1 MQPAARPTRSRWL
14 RLAIGAPAAVFGGVI
29 LSFAIGTSSASADEA
44 PEPGL
49 LSSVVSGTET
59 LVKDVVKD
67 TTSTVTQVTKSATN
81 VVSTVVTPDEK
92 KPVTKIV
99 KAVVEVVPATT
110 KSVTD
115 TVENVLDNTTDLVD
129 DTTDSVLPGA
139 PEVIDPILT
148 PVVEAATSTAPTEV
162 AAPTVGATPTL
173 TAAPTPV
180 AEAVDASIEASAS
193 TDSLTPFSPEPLTF
207 SPEPSAYAG
216 AAGGVSPVAAT
227 TTGASFSPAIAAIQ
241 ASPENDVLP
250 STPTFDTDTS
260 PD

>member
-1 MQPAARPTRSRWL
+1 MQPAARPARRSFL
-14 RLAIGAPAAVFGGVI
+14 RLAIGAPAAVLGGVV

-67 TTSTVTQVTKSATN
+67 TTSTVTQVTKSTTN
-81 VVSTVVTPDEK
+81 VVSTVVKPDKK

-99 KAVVEVVPATT
+99 KAVGEVVPATT

-129 DTTDSVLPGA
+129 DTTDAVLPEA
-139 PEVIDPILT
+139 PAVIDPIIN
-148 PVVEAATSTAPTEV
+148 PVVAPIVEAATSTRSTEV
-162 AAPTVGATPTL
+162 ATPAAFIVPTVEAAT
-173 TAAPTPV
+173 TPAQPV
-180 AEAVDASIEASAS
+180 SVEATAS
-193 TDSLTPFSPEPLTF
+193 TAPLTPEPLVFSPEPT
-207 SPEPSAYAG
+207 AYAG
-216 AAGGVSPVAAT
+216 SAGGFSPSAAT
-227 TTGASFSPAIAAIQ
+227 TTGASYAPAIAATQ
-241 ASPENDVLP
+241 ATPENDVLP